1 MRFVS
6 EKLKEYWRR
15 TKNFCVHNILHADD
29 PPHNLALGIAV
40 GLFVALL
47 PLIGIQMGLALGLAW
62 LIRANKAV
70 AVTLV
75 WISNPLTMVPMYY
88 PGYWMG
94 CKLLS
99 MPVGGRWAE
108 LLQSNESASVK
119 LKVFMDNLQDFA
131 APLFLGTFLLATLVG
146 VLSYY
151 AALAIIRSYRLR
163 RWGQLLP
170 PSLTPKNTDSEELPD
185 DEKASRSSHEPS
197 ASPQHSGSLKQFGS
211 SESAA

>member
-6 EKLKEYWRR
+6 AKLKDYWNR
-15 TKNFCVHNILHADD
+15 TTHFCVHRILHAGD

-47 PLIGIQMGLALGLAW
+47 PLVGIQMGLALGLAW

-75 WISNPLTMVPMYY
+75 WISNPLTMVPIYY
-88 PGYWMG
+88 PGYWLG
-94 CKLLS
+94 CKLLN
-99 MPVGGRWAE
+99 MPTGGRWIE
-108 LLQSNESASVK
+108 LVQSNESASVK
-119 LKVFMDNLQDFA
+119 FRAFMDNLQDFA
-131 APLFLGTFLLATLVG
+131 GPLFLGTFVVATLVG
-146 VLSYY
+146 VISYY
-151 AALAIIRSYRLR
+151 VSLAIIRSYRLR

-170 PSLTPKNTDSEELPD
+170 PSLTPTNTESEELPD
-185 DEKASRSSHEPS
+185 NGKESRTSREPTATSQKA
-197 ASPQHSGSLKQFGS
+197 GKLNKLGS